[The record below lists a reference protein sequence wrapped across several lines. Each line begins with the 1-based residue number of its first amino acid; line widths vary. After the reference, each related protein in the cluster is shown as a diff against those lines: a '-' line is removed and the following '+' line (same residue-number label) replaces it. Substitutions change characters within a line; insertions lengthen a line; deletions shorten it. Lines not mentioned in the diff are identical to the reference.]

1 MAPAEVL
8 TAVIRAQKRR
18 NYSFKAY
25 LLNGLLDIRP
35 KWRTPSIRSQKGNK
49 IIKEEEEE
57 EEEERTQKTK
67 LN

>member
-18 NYSFKAY
+18 NYSFTAY

-57 EEEERTQKTK
+57 EERTQKTK